1 MKDEQDGKNGEP
13 LAGITRSN
21 CDKKEYPGSWHHR
34 KDGRRNSGAYI
45 YNIGFVL

>member
-1 MKDEQDGKNGEP
+1 MSKTGKMATLW
-13 LAGITRSN
+13 LATQEVIAI
-21 CDKKEYPGSWHHR
+21 KKEYPGSWHHR